1 MVSNG
6 TMRPDGNQ
14 TGVLA
19 ASSFASL
26 RIGHDAV
33 TFLPDAPLSS
43 TAKVAG
49 MLMRTETVPCRDVK
63 VPVPADLRQFGTA
76 TKARLFGDGSGPLVV
91 ALGGISADRF
101 VGEDPYGKPGWWGGL
116 VGRGRAVDP
125 ARCRV
130 LGLDFAADATGRTAP
145 TTLCQARILC
155 AALDAIG
162 AAAADVVIGA
172 SYGGMVA
179 LAMAEHF
186 PGRVRRVV
194 AVSAPAEPHPSSTA
208 ARELQRRTVELGLAS
223 GLGQE
228 ALSIARG
235 MAMLTYRTREEFAQ
249 RFVGGLADDDP
260 LGTSEAGAYLRAR
273 GDAYRAVMSPERF
286 LSLSASIDRHRVDP
300 SRIRQ
305 PVLVVGATSDQLV
318 PEEQMRALACSLP
331 ASELHLFDCLYG
343 HDMFLKEADKIG
355 RLVEPLLEQL

>member
-1 MVSNG
+1 
-6 TMRPDGNQ
+6 
-14 TGVLA
+14 
-19 ASSFASL
+19 
-26 RIGHDAV
+26 
-33 TFLPDAPLSS
+33 
-43 TAKVAG
+43 
-49 MLMRTETVPCRDVK
+49 MLMQAQTVQCRDVE
-63 VPVPADLRQFGTA
+63 VLVPADLRQFGTA
-76 TKARLFGDGSGPLVV
+76 TKARLFGDGNGPLVV
-91 ALGGISADRF
+91 ALGGISADRY
-101 VGEDPYGKPGWWGGL
+101 VCEDPNGEPGWWGGL

-125 ARCRV
+125 ANCRV
-130 LGLDFAADATGRTAP
+130 LGLDFAADSTGRTAP
-145 TTLCQARILC
+145 STVCQARILC

-162 AAAADVVIGA
+162 APAADVVIGA

-186 PGRVRRVV
+186 PARVRRVV
-194 AVSAPAEPHPSSTA
+194 AISAPAEPHPSSTA
-208 ARELQRRTVELGLAS
+208 ARELQRRIVELGLAS
-223 GLGQE
+223 GSGDE

-235 MAMLTYRTREEFAQ
+235 MAMLTYRTPEEFEQ
-249 RFVGGLADDDP
+249 RFAGGLADDDP

-305 PVLVVGATSDQLV
+305 RVMVVAATSDRLV
-318 PEEQMRALACSLP
+318 PPEQMRALASSLP

-355 RLVEPLLEQL
+355 CLVEPMLDQL

>member
-1 MVSNG
+1 
-6 TMRPDGNQ
+6 
-14 TGVLA
+14 
-19 ASSFASL
+19 
-26 RIGHDAV
+26 
-33 TFLPDAPLSS
+33 
-43 TAKVAG
+43 
-49 MLMRTETVPCRDVK
+49 MLMQAQTVPCRDVE

-101 VGEDPYGKPGWWGGL
+101 VCEDPHGQPGWWCGL

-125 ARCRV
+125 AHCRI
-130 LGLDFAADATGRTAP
+130 LGLDFAADSTGRTAP
-145 TTLCQARILC
+145 STVCQARILC

-162 AAAADVVIGA
+162 APAADVVIGA

-186 PGRVRRVV
+186 PARVRRLV
-194 AVSAPAEPHPSSTA
+194 AISAPAEPHPSSTA
-208 ARELQRRTVELGLAS
+208 ARELQRRIVELGLAS
-223 GLGQE
+223 GLGDE

-235 MAMLTYRTREEFAQ
+235 MAMLTYRTPEEFAQ
-249 RFVGGLADDDP
+249 RFAGGLTHDDP

-318 PEEQMRALACSLP
+318 PAEQMRALAHSLP
-331 ASELHLFDCLYG
+331 TSELHLFDCLYG

-355 RLVEPLLEQL
+355 CLVEPLLEQL